1 MSGARE
7 PPSHKFAKWLTCL
20 KVSWEKKTFLIILTQ
35 HIVFRKYH
43 SLYAPSWGVA
53 ETNGSS
59 SEEHRQHRAG
69 EQVRVFDQVIEA
81 RHRLRR
87 FSLSLKGMFRVPLNN
102 EWHKTIKIYDTSTN
116 QSILKFLQDLQ
127 HRLLYGGIAQ
137 YRCITLSS
145 QTADSSS

>member
-20 KVSWEKKTFLIILTQ
+20 KVSWEKKTFFIILTQ

-102 EWHKTIKIYDTSTN
+102 EWHKNNKNLWYLNESF
-116 QSILKFLQDLQ
+116 LKFLQDLQ
-127 HRLLYGGIAQ
+127 QRLLYGGIAQ